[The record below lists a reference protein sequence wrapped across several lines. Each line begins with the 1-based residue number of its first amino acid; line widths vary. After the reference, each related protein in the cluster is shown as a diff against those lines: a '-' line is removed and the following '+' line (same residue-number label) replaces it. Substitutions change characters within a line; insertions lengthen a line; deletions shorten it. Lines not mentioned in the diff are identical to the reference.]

1 MSTSVKN
8 RVQLEGNLGKAPEI
22 KVFDNNKL
30 AKFSVATSEYKKNK
44 AGEVITETQWHNISA
59 WGKLAEYAE
68 KTLDKGSHVTIEG
81 KLINRSY
88 TDKEGN
94 KRYITEIQASDVV
107 LIPKKEE
114 AAA

>member
-22 KVFDNNKL
+22 KVFENNKL

-59 WGKLAEYAE
+59 WGKLADLAQ
-68 KTLDKGSHVTIEG
+68 KALDKGSKVSIEG
-81 KLINRSY
+81 KLNNRSY
-88 TDKEGN
+88 TDKDGN
-94 KRYITEIQASDVV
+94 KRYYTDIVATEIVILSN
-107 LIPKKEE
+107 KEE

>member
-44 AGEVITETQWHNISA
+44 NGEVITDTQWHNVSA
-59 WGKLAEYAE
+59 WGKLADMAE
-68 KTLDKGSHVTIEG
+68 KTLDKGSKISVEG
-81 KLINRSY
+81 KLQTRSY

-94 KRYITEIQASDVV
+94 KRYFTEIVASEIV
-107 LIPKKEE
+107 LLSTKEE
-114 AAA
+114 VAA